1 MRTAHAVVPAALL
14 ALLLTGC
21 SGTSDEPA
29 EEAADSPAGAAEAV
43 QAEEPEEGL
52 AETGAEGAEE
62 EVTEWVFAAGDQITV
77 ELTLYSEADGGRST
91 PVYSGYR
98 PSVEF
103 DHLGQSVACSVQLP
117 ADVSP
122 FEPGE
127 THLVGLECA
136 EEVTVHVDD
145 PGFVLIEGGK
155 ENGEGEA
162 VFTDM

>member
-1 MRTAHAVVPAALL
+1 MRTAHAVVPAALT
-14 ALLLTGC
+14 ALLFAGC
-21 SGTSDEPA
+21 SGPSDAPV
-29 EEAADSPAGAAEAV
+29 EETADSPAGGLEAV
-43 QAEEPEEGL
+43 ETEENP
-52 AETGAEGAEE
+52 AETGAGEPEE
-62 EVTEWVFAAGDQITV
+62 EITEWVFAAGDQITV

-98 PSVEF
+98 PTVEF